1 MIQIIAIVVGL
12 ALGFWLSRTLRKPT
26 STAGAASA
34 ARSAVGSVGGRRNLS
49 VPSLQ
54 RSVLSEIYRHVG
66 RGPGGRNVVPDN
78 FLVHLHPADEARV
91 QEAPGFF
98 RRGLIDALTQEGRKR
113 GWTVPDHVRIETVSD
128 PSRAQGVPAVSLTGH
143 APQPMPQPEPPF
155 PPEAFPAPPPPP
167 PVVPPPPPPF
177 ADLPSL
183 PDPDLTQVAQAAG
196 GGEDATIAA
205 GATGFRAETPPPPPP
220 PPPATLERSDHPGHA
235 EPLLADRVMIGRSST
250 ADIRVDD
257 SRVSRAHLCL
267 ERSGQRWTATDQGS
281 SNGSWANGA
290 QMSSGMPRLLR
301 DGDELTVGPVTFTF
315 HAGDSGGSGR
325 PVAPPDAATR
335 VLGDENRQMP

>member
-1 MIQIIAIVVGL
+1 MIQILAIVVGL

-26 STAGAASA
+26 STAGAASV

-54 RSVLSEIYRHVG
+54 RSVLSEMYRYVG
-66 RGPGGRNVVPDN
+66 RGPGGRNVVPDD

-98 RRGLIDALTQEGRKR
+98 RRGLIDTLTEEGRKR
-113 GWTVPDHVRIETVSD
+113 GWTVPTHVRIETVAD
-128 PSRAQGVPAVSLTGH
+128 PSRAQGVPAVSLGGQV
-143 APQPMPQPEPPF
+143 PQPMPPAPMPQPEPAF
-155 PPEAFPAPPPPP
+155 PPAAFPPPPP
-167 PVVPPPPPPF
+167 PVVPPPPFP
-177 ADLPSL
+177 DVPSF
-183 PDPDLTQVAQAAG
+183 PDPDLTQVAG
-196 GGEDATIAA
+196 GGEDATVAA
-205 GATGFRAETPPPPPP
+205 GFDAA
-220 PPPATLERSDHPGHA
+220 PPAPAVLERSDDGQT
-235 EPLLADRVMIGRSST
+235 ESLTADRVMIGRSST

-257 SRVSRAHLCL
+257 SRVSRSHLCL

-301 DGDELTVGPVTFTF
+301 DGDELTIGPVTFTF
-315 HAGDSGGSGR
+315 RSGDAGGPGHAATG
-325 PVAPPDAATR
+325 PDAATR
-335 VLGDENRQMP
+335 VLGDENRRMP